1 MNPSESARKGPVAR
15 LIGFAAIILVLAM
28 VGGAVTLFYDY
39 VMRDRAE
46 TWSERERSRSRVE
59 RDSTAAMRW
68 RFTVGAG
75 TGALI
80 GIVYMV
86 RCLRRREDP

>member
-39 VMRDRAE
+39 VMKYRAE
-46 TWSERERSRSRVE
+46 TWSERERSDRRVE
-59 RDSTAAMRW
+59 RDTTLAMKW

-80 GIVYMV
+80 GIIYAV
-86 RCLRRREDP
+86 RCLGRRENP

>member
-1 MNPSESARKGPVAR
+1 MSANELARKGPVAR
-15 LIGFAAIILVLAM
+15 FIGFAAIILVLAM
-28 VGGAVTLFYDY
+28 VGGVVTLFYDY
-39 VMRDRAE
+39 VMQDRAE
-46 TWSERERSRSRVE
+46 TWSERERRRGRVE
-59 RDSTAAMRW
+59 RDSTSAMKW

-86 RCLRRREDP
+86 RCLGRREDP

>member
-1 MNPSESARKGPVAR
+1 MSANELARKGPVAR

-46 TWSERERSRSRVE
+46 TWSERERSRRRVE
-59 RDSTAAMRW
+59 RDSTSAMKW
-68 RFTVGAG
+68 RFTIGAG

-80 GIVYMV
+80 GIVYAI
-86 RCLRRREDP
+86 RCLRRCEDP